1 MKITGVVMAEPLLA
15 AERVTLLL
23 AIVPYL
29 RESGPVPVSR
39 LASDFGVEPDEMRD
53 LVRFLGTAGVPGETL
68 SYQHEDLFD
77 IDWDALEQHDLASLT
92 RTVAV
97 DDTPRFAPSET
108 AALIAGL
115 HALTPVLPAA
125 DAARA
130 RSIATRLATA
140 LRTDTEAGSGPAVS
154 ITPDASDPSLPVIVA
169 ALDAGQAV
177 AFEYRDA
184 AGRRTQ
190 RTVDPNSLEQE
201 GASWYLRGFCR
212 DRGAERTFRVE
223 HMRGIRTLAG
233 RPRPTASD
241 VSAAEEVFDLIA
253 VVPETLM
260 HELGGFDPE
269 RIESAGEGLVRI
281 RVRAWHSG
289 AAVALVQRAP
299 GEIVVEAPAF
309 ARDAVRGWVARALAA
324 YDA

>member
-1 MKITGVVMAEPLLA
+1 MMAEPLLA

-29 RESGPVPVSR
+29 RESGPVPVPR
-39 LASDFGVEPDEMRD
+39 LASDFGVEPDDMRD

-77 IDWDALEQHDLASLT
+77 IDWDALEQHDLVSLT

-115 HALTPVLPAA
+115 HALTPVLPAV
-125 DAARA
+125 DATRA

-140 LRTDTEAGSGPAVS
+140 LRPDTDVDSGPAVS
-154 ITPDASDPSLPVIVA
+154 ITPDAADPSLPVIVA
-169 ALDAGQAV
+169 ALDAEQAV

-190 RTVDPNSLEQE
+190 RTVDPISLEQE
-201 GASWYLRGFCR
+201 GASWYLRGICR
-212 DRGAERTFRVE
+212 ERESVRTFRVE

-241 VSAAEEVFDLIA
+241 VPLVDELFDLIA
-253 VVPETLM
+253 VVPELLM
-260 HELGGFDPE
+260 RELGGFSPE
-269 RIESAGEGLVRI
+269 RVEPAGEGRVRI
-281 RVRAWHSG
+281 RVRAWHPG
-289 AAVALVQRAP
+289 AAVALATRAP
-299 GEIVVEAPAF
+299 GEIVVEAPAP